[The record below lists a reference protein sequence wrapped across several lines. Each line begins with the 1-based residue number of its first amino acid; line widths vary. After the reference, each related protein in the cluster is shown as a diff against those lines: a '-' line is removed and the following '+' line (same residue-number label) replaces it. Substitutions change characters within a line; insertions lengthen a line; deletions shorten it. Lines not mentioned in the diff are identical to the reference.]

1 MKKYY
6 RNFSAA
12 VYFTI
17 GDVERYAD
25 PGLLAEKV
33 EFLQKHI
40 RCNKVYLETFRGGH
54 IIAKETILRVKE
66 FFAGRGFET
75 AGGITPFAGEGW
87 RFQSFCYTN
96 QEHLAKLKKVVE
108 FTAGIFD
115 EIILDDFFF
124 TNCKCESCIKAK
136 GEKTWS
142 QFRIG
147 LMEEISREVVIKT
160 AKKVNPRVKMVIK
173 YPNWYEYY
181 QNTGYNLEA
190 QPEIFDLIY
199 TGTETRNPLYTQQSL
214 PRYTGYFLM
223 RYLENVK
230 PGKNGGGWFD
240 TFDCLYNLGS
250 YVEQAY
256 LTLFAKAREVTLFCA
271 GLLFS
276 RGSIF
281 LPLAGHVFEQVD
293 GFLGKTGAPLGVSC
307 YKPYHSS
314 CAQGENYLHGYLGM
328 LGIPLEPAPEFL
340 VDSGL
345 VLLTASAAGD
355 SGIVAKIKEHLRRGK
370 KVVITSGFLRALHTP
385 AHTRDKGFEEIAE
398 IWDTGNKVMVQE
410 FAYPVHEC
418 SFGNYYQA
426 AKAILIPEIEFATND
441 TRQLI
446 VGFGAQ
452 NNFPI
457 LLEADYGRGLLYVL
471 TVPENPG
478 DLYALPAEVLNE
490 IRRVL
495 TADLD
500 VRLEGPANVGLFV
513 YDNNTLIVE
522 SFLPYF
528 SDIRIVV
535 EQKNANLVDLVSGEK
550 ISGQT
555 VGDKSILPLKWNPQ
569 PTGFF
574 SATK

>member
-1 MKKYY
+1 VKEHY

-17 GDVERYAD
+17 RDVERYAD
-25 PGLLAEKV
+25 PELLAAKV
-33 EFLQKHI
+33 EFLERHVK
-40 RCNKVYLETFRGGH
+40 CNKVYLETFRGGH
-54 IIAKETILRVKE
+54 IIEKETILRVKE
-66 FFAGRGFET
+66 FFAGRGFT
-75 AGGITPFAGEGW
+75 VAGGITPFAGEGW

-96 QEHLAKLKKVVE
+96 REHLAKLEKVVA
-108 FTAGIFD
+108 FTAGLFD

-142 QFRIG
+142 EFRTG
-147 LMEEISREVVIKT
+147 LLAEVAREVVVKT
-160 AKKVNPRVKMVIK
+160 ARKVNPKVMMVIK

-199 TGTETRNPLYTQQSL
+199 TGTETRNPQYTQQSL

-271 GLLFS
+271 GLLFT

-281 LPLAGHVFEQVD
+281 LPLAGHVFDQVD
-293 GFLGKTGAPLGVSC
+293 GFLGKHGNPVGVRC

-314 CAQGENYLHGYLGM
+314 HACARGENYLHGYLGM
-328 LGIPLEPAPEFL
+328 LGIPLEPAPEFP
-340 VDSGL
+340 VDAGL

-355 SGIVAKIKEHLRRGK
+355 SGIVDKIKEHLRRGK
-370 KVVITSGFLRALHTP
+370 KVVITSGLLRALQDQGL
-385 AHTRDKGFEEIAE
+385 AEIAE
-398 IWDTGNKVMVQE
+398 IRETGKKVLVQE
-410 FAYPVHEC
+410 FAYPPYEC
-418 SFGNYYQA
+418 SFGNYYPA
-426 AKAILIPEIEFATND
+426 VKPILIPEIEFATND

-446 VGFGAQ
+446 VGFAAE
-452 NNFPI
+452 NNYPI
-457 LLEADYGRGLLYVL
+457 LLETDYGPGLLYIL
-471 TVPENPG
+471 TIPENPG
-478 DLYALPAEVLNE
+478 DLYALPVEVLDE
-490 IRRVL
+490 LRRVL
-495 TADLD
+495 SGDLEA
-500 VRLEGPANVGLFV
+500 RLEGPANVGLFL

-528 SDIRIVV
+528 SDLRIVV
-535 EQKNANLVDLVSGEK
+535 EKKNASLTDLVSGEK

-555 VGDKSILPLKWNPQ
+555 VGDRSIFTIRIE
-569 PTGFF
+569 PTTCRVFRY
-574 SATK
+574 

>member
-1 MKKYY
+1 MRERY

-17 GDVERYAD
+17 RDLERYAD
-25 PGLLAEKV
+25 PDLLAEKV
-33 EFLQKHI
+33 EFLQEHI
-40 RCNKVYLETFRGGH
+40 KCNKVYLETFRGAH
-54 IIAKETILRVKE
+54 IIEKETILRAKE
-66 FFAGRGFET
+66 FFAGRGFAT

-96 QEHLAKLKKVVE
+96 QEHLAKLEEVVA

-142 QFRIG
+142 QFRIE
-147 LMEEISREVVIKT
+147 LLEKVSREVVLKT
-160 AKKVNPRVKMVIK
+160 AKRVNPGIKMIIK

-190 QPEIFDLIY
+190 QPEIFDLVY
-199 TGTETRNPLYTQQSL
+199 TGTETRNPMYTQQSL
-214 PRYTGYFLM
+214 PRYTGYFLL
-223 RYLENVK
+223 RYLENVA
-230 PGKNGGGWFD
+230 PGRNGGGWFD

-281 LPLAGHVFEQVD
+281 LPLAGHVFDQVD
-293 GFLGKTGAPLGVSC
+293 GFLGKIGAPVGVSC

-314 CAQGENYLHGYLGM
+314 GENYLHGYLGM
-328 LGIPLEPAPEFL
+328 LGIPLEPAAEFPAG
-340 VDSGL
+340 SGL
-345 VLLTASAAGD
+345 VLLTANAAGD
-355 SGIVAKIKEHLRRGK
+355 SGIVDKMKEHLLRGK
-370 KVVITSGFLRALHTP
+370 KVAITSGLLRALQ
-385 AHTRDKGFEEIAE
+385 DKGMEEIAE
-398 IWDTGNKVMVQE
+398 IRDNGKKVMVQE
-410 FAYPVHEC
+410 FAYPPYEC

-426 AKAILIPEIEFATND
+426 AKPILIPEIEFATND
-441 TRQLI
+441 TRQRI
-446 VGFGAQ
+446 VGFGPQ
-452 NNFPI
+452 NNFPV
-457 LLEADYGRGLLYVL
+457 LLEADYGPGMLYVL
-471 TVPENPG
+471 TIPENPG
-478 DLYALPAEVLNE
+478 DLYALPAEVLDE

-500 VRLEGPANVGLFV
+500 VRLEGPAKVGLFV
-513 YDNNTLIVE
+513 YDNNTFIAE

-528 SDIRIVV
+528 SDIKIVV
-535 EQKNANLVDLVSGEK
+535 EKKNAGLVDLVSGEE

-555 VGDKSILPLKWNPQ
+555 VGERSIFAIKME
-569 PTGFF
+569 PTTYRVFQY
-574 SATK
+574 S

>member
-1 MKKYY
+1 MLNTVKNQY

-25 PGLLAEKV
+25 PELLAEKV

-40 RCNKVYLETFRGGH
+40 KCNKVYLETFRGRH
-54 IIAKETILRVKE
+54 IIDKETILRVKE
-66 FFAGRGFET
+66 FFAGRGFTT

-87 RFQSFCYTN
+87 RFQSLCYTN
-96 QEHLAKLKKVVE
+96 QEHLAKLEEVVA

-124 TNCKCESCIKAK
+124 TNCKCASCIRAK
-136 GEKTWS
+136 GEKTWPE
-142 QFRIG
+142 FRTG
-147 LMEEISREVVIKT
+147 LLAEVAREVVVKT
-160 AKKVNPRVKMVIK
+160 ARKVNPKVKMIIK

-190 QPEIFDLIY
+190 EPEIFDLIY
-199 TGTETRNPLYTQQSL
+199 TGTETRNPQYTQQSL

-271 GLLFS
+271 GLLFT

-281 LPLAGHVFEQVD
+281 LPLAGYAFEQVD
-293 GFLGKTGAPLGVSC
+293 GFLGTLGAPVGVRC

-314 CAQGENYLHGYLGM
+314 GENYLHGYLGM
-328 LGIPLEPAPEFL
+328 LGIPLEPAPEFP

-355 SGIVAKIKEHLRRGK
+355 RGIVAKIKEHLSRGG
-370 KVVITSGFLRALHTP
+370 KVVITSGLVRALKMR
-385 AHTRDKGFEEIAE
+385 AHEGDEGLAEIAE
-398 IWDTGNKVMVQE
+398 IRETGKKVMVQE
-410 FAYPVHEC
+410 FAYPPHEC
-418 SFGNYYQA
+418 SFGSYYQA
-426 AKAILIPEIEFATND
+426 AKPILIPEIEFATND
-441 TRQLI
+441 TRQFI
-446 VGFGAQ
+446 VGFAAE
-452 NNFPI
+452 NNFPL
-457 LLEADYGRGLLYVL
+457 LLETDYGRGRLYVL

-478 DLYALPAEVLNE
+478 DLYALPVEVLNE
-490 IRRVL
+490 LRRVL
-495 TADLD
+495 STDLKA
-500 VRLEGPANVGLFV
+500 RLEGPANVGLFV
-513 YDNNTLIVE
+513 YDNNTLVVE

-528 SDIRIVV
+528 SDVRIVV
-535 EQKNANLVDLVSGEK
+535 EKENATLVDLVSGEE

-555 VGDKSILPLKWNPQ
+555 AGGRSIFTIKME
-569 PTGFF
+569 PTTCRVFQY
-574 SATK
+574 